1 MPDAPYAMLDRKRE
15 PGWLSSIQ
23 HPQTEGTF
31 NVDLYNLTISEAHRL
46 LKNEEITS
54 RELTRAVLDR
64 IAAVDGGIG
73 AFLTVTAEEAAAQA
87 ADADRRI
94 AAGRCGPLNG
104 IPLAIK
110 DVICTSGVR
119 TTCGSKILDGFIPP
133 YEATVVDRLKREGAV
148 IVGKLNMDEFAMGSS
163 TENSGFK
170 PTRNPWDVSRTP
182 GGSSGG
188 SAAAVAA
195 GMCLGALGSD
205 TGGSIRQP
213 ASHCGVVG
221 IKPTYGR
228 VSRYGLV
235 AYASSLDQI
244 GPLTRRVADAALLL
258 NGIAGPDPA
267 DSTSAPIA
275 APDYAAGLSKS
286 IKGTR
291 IGIPREYGSTEGL
304 DPEVQ
309 TAVEDA
315 VRTLESLGAERVEIS
330 LPHTRYAVAVYYVV
344 APCEASSNLARYDG
358 VKYGFR
364 AEDAGDL
371 IHMYRRTR
379 SQGFGAEVQRR
390 IIIGTYCLS
399 AGYYDAYYGKA
410 SQVRTLIVED
420 FKKAFERCDVIA
432 CPTAPTPAFKI
443 GEKIDD
449 PLTMYLSDIFTISA
463 NLAGIPALSVP
474 CGFSAAGLP
483 IGLQLMGNH
492 FGEETILRAA
502 HHFEEATGVYKKRP
516 VI

>member
-1 MPDAPYAMLDRKRE
+1 M
-15 PGWLSSIQ
+15 
-23 HPQTEGTF
+23 
-31 NVDLYNLTISEAHRL
+31 DLYNLTITEAHRL
-46 LKNEEITS
+46 LEHKEITS
-54 RELTRAVLDR
+54 RELTQAVLDR
-64 IAAVDGGIG
+64 IAAVEGRID
-73 AFLTVTAEEAAAQA
+73 AFLTVTADQALKQAEAA
-87 ADADRRI
+87 DRVI
-94 AAGRCGPLNG
+94 ASGNCRPLTG

-110 DVICTSGVR
+110 DVLCTRGIR
-119 TTCGSKILDGFIPP
+119 TTCGSKILANFIPP
-133 YEATVVDRLKREGAV
+133 YDASVIARLKQDGAV

-170 PTRNPWDVSRTP
+170 ITRNPWDTTRIP

-235 AYASSLDQI
+235 AFASSLDQV
-244 GPLTRRVADAALLL
+244 GPLARSVADAALLA
-258 NGIAGPDPA
+258 NGIAGYDAA
-267 DSTSAPIA
+267 DSTSVPLAV
-275 APDYAAGLSKS
+275 PDYSAALSNDVRGLKL
-286 IKGTR
+286 
-291 IGIPREYGSTEGL
+291 GIPKEYSASAGL
-304 DPEVQ
+304 DPEVLA
-309 TAVEDA
+309 AVEGA
-315 VRTLESLGAERVEIS
+315 VDTLEALGAERVAIS
-330 LPHTRYAVAVYYVV
+330 LPHTQYAVAVYYVI

-364 AEDAGDL
+364 ADASADL
-371 IHMYRRTR
+371 MHMYRSTR

-420 FKKAFERCDVIA
+420 FKKAFENCDVIA
-432 CPTAPTPAFKI
+432 CPTAPTPAFRI
-443 GEKIDD
+443 GEKVDD

-463 NLAGIPALSVP
+463 NLAGIPAMSVP
-474 CGFSAAGLP
+474 CGFSASGLP
-483 IGLQLMGNH
+483 IGLQLMGRH
-492 FGEETILRAA
+492 FNEEMLFRVA
-502 HHFEEATGVYKKRP
+502 HNFEQATEFHKRRP
-516 VI
+516 VL

>member
-1 MPDAPYAMLDRKRE
+1 L
-15 PGWLSSIQ
+15 
-23 HPQTEGTF
+23 
-31 NVDLYNLTISEAHRL
+31 DLYNLSISEAHRL
-46 LKNEEITS
+46 LKKKEITS
-54 RELTRAVLDR
+54 TELTRAVLDR
-64 IAAVDGGIG
+64 IAAVEPGID
-73 AFLTVTAEEAAAQA
+73 AFLAVTADLALEQAQA
-87 ADADRRI
+87 ADERI
-94 AAGRCGPLNG
+94 AGGACGPLTG
-104 IPLAIK
+104 VPIALK
-110 DVICTSGVR
+110 DVICTRGVR
-119 TTCGSKILDGFIPP
+119 TTCGSRILAPFIPP
-133 YEATVVDRLKREGAV
+133 YDATVVARLRQAGAV
-148 IVGKLNMDEFAMGSS
+148 VVGKLNMDEFAMGSS

-170 PTRNPWDVSRTP
+170 ITRNPWDRTRIP

-244 GPLTRRVADAALLL
+244 GPLTRSVADAALLL
-258 NGIAGPDPA
+258 QGIAGHDPA
-267 DSTSAPIA
+267 DSTSVPLAV
-275 APDYAAGLSKS
+275 PDYTAALGTGIEGL
-286 IKGTR
+286 R
-291 IGIPREYGSTEGL
+291 VGIPREYAASEGL
-304 DPEVQ
+304 DPEVSA
-309 TAVEDA
+309 AVEA
-315 VRTLESLGAERVEIS
+315 GVRTLESLGARRVEIS
-330 LPHTRYAVAVYYVV
+330 LPHTRYAVAVYYVI

-364 AEDAGDL
+364 AGDDADL
-371 IHMYRRTR
+371 VHMYRRTR

-420 FKKAFERCDVIA
+420 FKKAFDACDVIA
-432 CPTAPTPAFKI
+432 CPTAPTPAFRI
-443 GEKIDD
+443 GEKTDD

-463 NLAGIPALSVP
+463 NLAGVPALSVP
-474 CGFSAAGLP
+474 CGFSGAGLP
-483 IGLQLMGNH
+483 IGLQLMGTH
-492 FGEETILRAA
+492 FGEETILRVA
-502 HHFEEATGVYKKRP
+502 HRFEQAKGIYKKRP
-516 VI
+516 VINGLKLKV